1 MHICKNIR
9 IIVISLGETIMNEL
23 DLHYIC
29 TVISNLSGIPIR
41 LYRNDEQIFYHALI
55 RLPRDPMLLH
65 KESLWL
71 IQSHVGYF
79 VTDDFHYYGIVNS
92 GSVKI
97 ILGPTRQVPASS
109 QELRKMAFDLDVP
122 STDADVFVSNMKNI
136 VPMPLESVMQILC
149 TVNYILN
156 GEKLELQD
164 IAIYEEEQN
173 DLKRLLKQ
181 QQASQTLS
189 TADSDVLPGQG
200 VHTTYEL
207 EQNIMN
213 IVRHGDTAA
222 LRSWIS
228 SAPAVRGGILAA
240 DQLRQLKNTFIV
252 TTTLVSRAAIQ
263 GGVETEEAF
272 TLSDAY
278 IQKCELLNR
287 PERILNLQYH
297 MILEFTE
304 RVEQLHTDGQSSEL
318 VIAVTRYIQRHLSE
332 PISTEAIAQELYLT
346 RPYLS
351 QKFKKETGLTLTDF
365 IMQQKTQEAKRL
377 LRYTD
382 KSISTIGSFLGFSS
396 QSHFSRVFQKYAGC
410 RPKEY
415 RNLHNY

>member
-1 MHICKNIR
+1 
-9 IIVISLGETIMNEL
+9 MNEL
-23 DLHYIC
+23 DLRYIC

-55 RLPRDPMLLH
+55 RLPRDPMLLY
-65 KESLWL
+65 KEALWL
-71 IQSHVGYF
+71 IQNHVGYF
-79 VTDDFHYYGIVNS
+79 VTEDFHYYGIVNS
-92 GSVKI
+92 GPVKM

-122 STDADVFVSNMKNI
+122 PADTDVFVSNMKNI

-173 DLKRLLKQ
+173 DLKRLLEQ
-181 QQASQTLS
+181 QQASQTFS
-189 TADSDVLPGQG
+189 TTDNDVLPVQG

-213 IVRHGDTAA
+213 IVRRGDTAA

-228 SAPAVRGGILAA
+228 SAPAVRAGILAA

-252 TTTLVSRAAIQ
+252 TATLVSRAAIQ

-297 MILEFTE
+297 MILAFTE
-304 RVEQLHTDGQSSEL
+304 QVEQLHTGGQSSQL
-318 VIAVTRYIQRHLSE
+318 AIAVTRYIQRHLSE

-365 IMQQKTQEAKRL
+365 ILRQKTQEAKHL

-396 QSHFSRVFQKYAGC
+396 QSHFLRVFQKYAGC
-410 RPKEY
+410 TPKQF
-415 RNLHNY
+415 RSDAN